1 MIKNI
6 IFDIGGVILDDSI
19 QNISDLFKEDATE
32 LWKKAFGKSFKNCLL
47 GNIEVSDYIETFK
60 NDVDYD
66 KIKYILSKENLNIS
80 YPLMKENYEYIS
92 SLKDEGY
99 NLYILSNITKE
110 SYEYFISIIN
120 VDEIFM
126 GGVYSFQEKLLKPD
140 RRIYE
145 LIINKYNLN
154 KEETMFFDDRV
165 KNVEVA
171 CECGIKGIVFR
182 SIEDINN
189 NIN

>member
-32 LWKKAFGKSFKNCLL
+32 LWKKVFGKSFKNCLL

-66 KIKYILSKENLNIS
+66 KIKYILSKENLHIS

-120 VDEIFM
+120 VDETFM

>member
-19 QNISDLFKEDATE
+19 KNISDLFKEDATE

-99 NLYILSNITKE
+99 NLYIL
-110 SYEYFISIIN
+110 F
-120 VDEIFM
+120 VDF
-126 GGVYSFQEKLLKPD
+126 YQLLLLKND
-140 RRIYE
+140 
-145 LIINKYNLN
+145 
-154 KEETMFFDDRV
+154 
-165 KNVEVA
+165 
-171 CECGIKGIVFR
+171 
-182 SIEDINN
+182 
-189 NIN
+189 